1 MNQHLIKIKSDLADA
16 ARQTYAWFMELS
28 RWRKAA
34 VIAVLV
40 IVVGALGNLIFH
52 TTPADNVAEKNQR
65 TVTLESVGAL
75 SSNATPLPLTGTV
88 TSRSEAS
95 VRAESSG
102 QITVYTKLGDT
113 VAAGKTLATFEN
125 ATERAQLLQ
134 AEGAYEAAKASR
146 DIARIAQGGTTM
158 SLGEAKVA
166 ALNTFSSVYS
176 SLDDAVHLKADAVF
190 INAQTSQAKF
200 NITVPNQNLIQTIE
214 QERAQVEQTL
224 KALAARN
231 KTLTVDSALPKE
243 LDMLERDTR
252 AVKSL
257 LDNIATALS
266 QAVSNS
272 AASQATIDAIRNNIN
287 AGRTTVSAALS
298 SITLAR
304 NSLNAAT
311 TANTSAGGGGA
322 ATGALASAD
331 ASVKSALGNLQAAQ
345 ARLEQTIV
353 RSPISG
359 TVNSL
364 PVKTGDFVSAFS
376 PIAVVSNNNALE
388 VVAYVSDTDAT
399 AIAVGATARID
410 DAVDGVVTKI
420 APALDPTTRKIEVRI
435 GIIGTSAL
443 VNGKSVRVEVA
454 RAKTAEATTAII
466 RLPLSAIKITPNG
479 SFVFTVNEQNILVAH
494 PIIEGALMGEQMVV
508 LGGISPELRIVTDA
522 RGLKEGMTVG
532 VK

>member
-1 MNQHLIKIKSDLADA
+1 MNQHLTKIKSDLADA
-16 ARQTYAWFMELS
+16 ARQTYAWFMELPL
-28 RWRKAA
+28 WGKAA
-34 VIAVLV
+34 VVTTLILV
-40 IVVGALGNLIFH
+40 VVAGNFLFGGSVAQTI
-52 TTPADNVAEKNQR
+52 AEKTPR
-65 TVTLESVGAL
+65 TVVLASVGEL

-102 QITVYTKLGDT
+102 QIAVYTKLGSA
-113 VAAGKTLATFEN
+113 VSAGSIIATFEN
-125 ATERAQLLQ
+125 AAEKAQVLQ
-134 AEGAYEAAKASR
+134 AEGAYDAAKASR
-146 DIARIAQGGTTM
+146 DLARIAQGGATM
-158 SLGEAKVA
+158 SLGEAKVS

-190 INAQTSQAKF
+190 INAQTDQAKF
-200 NITVPNQNLIQTIE
+200 NLTVPNQNLIQTIE
-214 QERAQVEQTL
+214 QERAQVEQVLKTL
-224 KALAARN
+224 SARN

-243 LDMLERDTR
+243 LDALERDAR
-252 AVKSL
+252 AVKNL

-272 AASQATIDAIRNNIN
+272 AASQANIDAIRNNIN
-287 AGRTTVSAALS
+287 AGRTAVSAALS

-311 TANTSAGGGGA
+311 TANTSAGGGA
-322 ATGALASAD
+322 AGGALASAD

-345 ARLEQTIV
+345 ARLEKTVV

-376 PIAVVSNNNALE
+376 PIAVISNNNALE
-388 VVAYVSDTDAT
+388 VLAYVSDTDAT
-399 AIAVGATARID
+399 AFVVGAKARID
-410 DAVDGVVTKI
+410 DSVDGVVTKI
-420 APALDPTTRKIEVRI
+420 APALDPATRKIEVRI
-435 GIIGTSAL
+435 GIVGPSGTL
-443 VNGKSVRVEVA
+443 VNGKSVRVEVT
-454 RAKTAEATTAII
+454 RAKTAATPATQTI

-479 SFVFTVNEQNILVAH
+479 SFVFTVSEQGTLVAH
-494 PIIEGALMGEQMVV
+494 PIVEGALMGEQMLI
-508 LGGISPELRIVTDA
+508 LGGISPDLRIVTDA
-522 RGLKEGMTVG
+522 RGLKEGMSVG